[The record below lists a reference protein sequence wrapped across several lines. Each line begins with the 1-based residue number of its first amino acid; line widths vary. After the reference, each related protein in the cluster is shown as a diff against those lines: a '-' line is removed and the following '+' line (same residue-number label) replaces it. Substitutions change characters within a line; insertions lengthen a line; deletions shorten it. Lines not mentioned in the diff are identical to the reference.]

1 VNLRSVSLILGFIC
15 LIFLS
20 NSSNAQT
27 FLRYDSANFSE
38 ETELALPVSSYHDWS
53 QAQSEA
59 QAIQQSWQRG
69 EQASLAWTR
78 LMLGR
83 HIKHKTMPTRGA
95 RGLAIVHLAMHDAY
109 QLAVQR
115 KMNHASARLAMSMA
129 GAECLSYLYVAE
141 EKAFF
146 RVALALAALES
157 KTTREQLD
165 KDALMALNLGRQV
178 AAQVIQRAQSDGAQR
193 GWNGARLQYYG
204 QDRFYGL
211 GSWEPTP
218 PYFYYPPDEPFAPQW
233 KPWVL
238 SSGAQFRL
246 SPPPF
251 ASDQYFLALKE
262 VVKINREI
270 LATTPSLSASEIA
283 AGTLATPSDPR
294 YAIAKFWVA
303 GHGSVTPPGH
313 WNQIAMEELK
323 AEKMTDLQA
332 LKLFATLNVGLAD
345 TFIAIWDAKYHSWT
359 MRPITAAKIL
369 LGVQLKP
376 LVLTPPFP
384 SYPSGHAGFSACAA
398 KILAHYFPKRQQAL
412 LALAKVAA
420 DSRLYGGI
428 HFRFE
433 NDDGATIGS
442 NVATEVLK
450 RMQ

>member
-1 VNLRSVSLILGFIC
+1 VNFRSISLILVFTLLFC
-15 LIFLS
+15 LS
-20 NSSNAQT
+20 NSSDAQT

-38 ETELALPVSSYHDWS
+38 DAELALPTSSYHDWS

-59 QAIQQSWQRG
+59 KAIQLSWQRG
-69 EQASLAWTR
+69 EPASLAWTR

-109 QLAVQR
+109 QLAAQK
-115 KMNHASARLAMSMA
+115 KMSSSLARLAMSMA

-146 RVALALAALES
+146 RIALALAALES

-165 KDALMALNLGRQV
+165 KSTLMALNLGRHV
-178 AAQVIQRAQSDGAQR
+178 AAQVIQRAQTDGAQR
-193 GWNGARLQYYG
+193 GWNGVRLQYYG

-233 KPWVL
+233 KTWVL
-238 SSGAQFRL
+238 RSGAQFRL
-246 SPPPF
+246 KPPPF
-251 ASDQYFLALKE
+251 ASNRYLVALQE

-270 LATTPSLSASEIA
+270 LATTPTLTPREIA
-283 AGTLATPSDPR
+283 AGSIAIPSDPR
-294 YAIAKFWVA
+294 YAIAKFWVD

-323 AEKMTDLQA
+323 AQKMSDIEA

-345 TFIAIWDAKYHSWT
+345 TFIAIWDAKYHNWT

-369 LGVQLKP
+369 LGVQLTP

-398 KILAHYFPKRQQAL
+398 KILMQYFPKRKQAL
-412 LALAKVAA
+412 LAMAQAAA

-428 HFRFE
+428 HFRFDNE
-433 NDDGATIGS
+433 DGARIGS
-442 NVATEVLK
+442 SVASEVLQ
-450 RMQ
+450 RMP